1 MVLGSNHFLGESAL
15 EDFLTGNE
23 LTFPEDGI
31 IVSKTDLKGH
41 ITYGNETFFEI
52 AGYSEHELL
61 GQPHNS
67 IRHPEMPRCV
77 FKLLWDTIQG
87 GNEIFA
93 YVVNQAKNGDYY
105 WVNAHV
111 TPSFDSN
118 GAVIGYHSNRRVPNR
133 QVITDVIAPLYQALR
148 AEERKNG
155 DKKEG
160 TAASTRMLTGILEEK
175 GIDYERFVHSL

>member
-1 MVLGSNHFLGESAL
+1 MSNDQTVTGVERHFDE
-15 EDFLTGNE
+15 NE
-23 LTFPEDGI
+23 L

-41 ITYGNETFFEI
+41 ITYANDVFLDI
-52 AGYSEHELL
+52 ADYTEKEVL
-61 GQPHNS
+61 GQPHS
-67 IRHPEMPRCV
+67 LIRHPDMPRCI
-77 FKLLWDTIQG
+77 FKFLWDTLGG

-93 YVVNQAKNGDYY
+93 YVINKAKNGDHY
-105 WVNAHV
+105 WVLAHV
-111 TPSFDSN
+111 TPSYDSN
-118 GAVIGYHSNRRVPNR
+118 GQACGYHSNRRVPNR